1 MKTIIFDMDGVI
13 FDSERVIFDEWKE
26 LAKKYGFENL
36 EIPYFQCIGVNA
48 ARAREIMLDFYGQ
61 DFPYDDYC
69 KEQSRRYHEKYA
81 GGRLPLKKGVEEL
94 LQYLKKEGFFVAI
107 ASSTRHTLVEQ
118 QIIDAGLRPYFDRII
133 GGDMVT
139 KSKPNPEIFQKALE
153 GLEAIPGETIVIED
167 SFNGIRAAFNAGMIP
182 VMVPDMI
189 APDDEM
195 REKAEVILNNLL
207 EVKEYLE
214 KQM

>member
-1 MKTIIFDMDGVI
+1 MITARNNQEDIMKNMT
-13 FDSERVIFDEWKE
+13 
-26 LAKKYGFENL
+26 A
-36 EIPYFQCIGVNA
+36 
-48 ARAREIMLDFYGQ
+48 
-61 DFPYDDYC
+61 
-69 KEQSRRYHEKYA
+69 
-81 GGRLPLKKGVEEL
+81 LKKGVEEL

-153 GLEAIPGETIVIED
+153 GLETTPGETIVIED

-189 APDDEM
+189 APDDEI